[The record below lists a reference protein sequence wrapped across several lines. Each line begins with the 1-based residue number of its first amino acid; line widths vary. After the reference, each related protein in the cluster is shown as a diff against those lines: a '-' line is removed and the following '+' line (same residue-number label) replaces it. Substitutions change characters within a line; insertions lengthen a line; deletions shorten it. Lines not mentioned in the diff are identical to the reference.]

1 MNNKNKIE
9 TVFYPGT
16 NFVKELHVP
25 FEDITISELHYFSE
39 IAVDGDE
46 RAVIVKPR

>member
-16 NFVKELHVP
+16 NFTKELHIP
-25 FEDITISELHYFSE
+25 FEDITVEELYYFRE
-39 IAVDGDE
+39 AIIDGDE